1 MYNPKYSQVSD
12 LQKQLEFIRRYP
24 LGTLI
29 TTSDNQIQTSYLPFL
44 VEQKGHELYLLA
56 HLARA
61 NPQWKDLEKKKILI
75 SFRGPDCYISPTLY
89 KTSPQVPT
97 WNYTA
102 VECTGEA
109 ELVDDVTGLDALMKS
124 SVDFFEKRNNTNW
137 SYDLPEKFKIGL
149 LKAIVGVRFKI
160 TQIDGKFKLSQ
171 NRESEDYLA
180 VKDFLQTS
188 KAPFASEML
197 YWFLK

>member
-1 MYNPKYSQVSD
+1 MYNPKYSQVED
-12 LQKQLEFIRRYP
+12 IKTQLDFIRRYP

-29 TTSDNQIQTSYLPFL
+29 TIADNSLQTSYLPFL
-44 VEQKGHELYLLA
+44 VEQKGDELYLLT

-61 NPQWKDLEKKKILI
+61 NPQWKDILEKKSLI

-102 VECTGEA
+102 VECSGEA
-109 ELVDDVTGLDALMKS
+109 ELIDDVEGLDALMKA
-124 SVDFFEKRNNTNW
+124 SVDYFEKRNDTNW
-137 SYDLPEKFKIGL
+137 RYELPENFKIGL

-160 TQIDGKFKLSQ
+160 TQIDAKFKLSQ
-171 NRESEDYLA
+171 NRGSEDYAA
-180 VKDFLQTS
+180 VKEFLQTS

-197 YWFLK
+197 YWFSK

>member
-1 MYNPKYSQVSD
+1 MYNPKHFQVED
-12 LQKQLEFIRRYP
+12 LEQQLEFIRRYP

-29 TTSDNQIQTSYLPFL
+29 TTADNNLQTSYLPFL
-44 VEQKGHELYLLA
+44 IEQKGDELYLLT
-56 HLARA
+56 HLARS
-61 NPQWKDLEKKKILI
+61 NPQWKDVTKKKALI

-102 VECTGEA
+102 IECTAEA
-109 ELVDDVTGLDALMKS
+109 ELVDDVAGLDALMKV

-137 SYDLPEKFKIGL
+137 KYDLPEKFKHGL

-171 NRESEDYLA
+171 NRDSEDYAA

-188 KAPFASEML
+188 NAPFASEML

>member
-1 MYNPKYSQVSD
+1 MYNPKYSQIED
-12 LQKQLEFIRRYP
+12 LEKQLEFIRRYP
-24 LGTLI
+24 LATLI
-29 TTSDNQIQTSYLPFL
+29 TTADNHLQTSYLPFF
-44 VEQKGHELYLLA
+44 VEQKGNDLYLLA

-61 NPQWKDLEKKKILI
+61 NPQWKVLTSQKSLI

-102 VECTGEA
+102 IECSAEA
-109 ELVDDVTGLDALMKS
+109 ELVDDVEGLDILMKT
-124 SVDFFEKRNNTNW
+124 SVDFFEKRNNTDW
-137 SYDLPEKFKIGL
+137 RYELPEKFKLGL

-160 TQIDGKFKLSQ
+160 TNINAKFKLSQ
-171 NRESEDYLA
+171 NRESEDYAA
-180 VKDFLQTS
+180 VKEFLQTS

>member
-1 MYNPKYSQVSD
+1 MYNPKHFQVSD
-12 LQKQLEFIRRYP
+12 LEKQLEFIRRYP

-29 TTSDNQIQTSYLPFL
+29 TTADNNLQTSYLPFL
-44 VEQKGHELYLLA
+44 IEQKGDELYLLT

-61 NPQWKDLEKKKILI
+61 NPQWKDLTQKKALI

-89 KTSPQVPT
+89 KTFPQVPT

-109 ELVDDVTGLDALMKS
+109 ALVDDVAGLDALMKA
-124 SVDFFEKRNNTNW
+124 SVDYFEKRNNTNW
-137 SYDLPEKFKIGL
+137 NYDLPEKFKHGL

-160 TQIDGKFKLSQ
+160 TQVDGKFKLSQ
-171 NRESEDYLA
+171 NRDFEDSAA
-180 VKDFLQTS
+180 VKDFLQKSNTQ
-188 KAPFASEML
+188 FASEML

>member
-1 MYNPKYSQVSD
+1 MYNPKYAQVSD
-12 LQKQLEFIRRYP
+12 LEKQLEFIRRYP

-29 TTSDNQIQTSYLPFL
+29 TTADNNLQTSYLPFV
-44 VEQKGHELYLLA
+44 VEQQADDLYLLT

-61 NPQWKDLEKKKILI
+61 NPQWKDVLKKKSLI

-102 VECTGEA
+102 VECLGEA
-109 ELVDDVTGLDALMKS
+109 ELIDNVEGLDTLMKA
-124 SVDFFEKRNNTNW
+124 SVDYFEKRNNTKW
-137 SYDLPEKFKIGL
+137 RYELPENFKIGL

-160 TQIDGKFKLSQ
+160 TQIDAKFKLSQ
-171 NRESEDYLA
+171 NRDLEDYAA

-188 KAPFASEML
+188 NAPFASEML

>member
-1 MYNPKYSQVSD
+1 MYNPKHYKVED
-12 LQKQLEFIRRYP
+12 LEKQLEFIRRYP

-29 TTSDNQIQTSYLPFL
+29 TNADNSLQTSYLPFF
-44 VEQKGHELYLLA
+44 VEQKNDELYLLA
-56 HLARA
+56 HLARS
-61 NPQWKDLEKKKILI
+61 NPQWKVLTTQKALI

-89 KTSPQVPT
+89 RTSPQVPT

-102 VECTGEA
+102 IECSGEA

-124 SVDFFEKRNNTNW
+124 SVDFFEKRNNTSW
-137 SYDLPEKFKIGL
+137 SYDLPEKFKFGL

-160 TQIDGKFKLSQ
+160 TQIDAKFKLSQ
-171 NRESEDYLA
+171 NRESEDYQA

-188 KAPFASEML
+188 TAPFASEML

>member
-1 MYNPKYSQVSD
+1 MYNPKYSQVED
-12 LQKQLEFIRRYP
+12 LEKQLEFIRRYP

-29 TTSDNQIQTSYLPFL
+29 TTSDNNLQTSYLPFF
-44 VEQKGHELYLLA
+44 VEEKEGELYLLA

-61 NPQWKDLEKKKILI
+61 NPQWKVLKSHKALI
-75 SFRGPDCYISPTLY
+75 SFRGPDCYISPSLY

-102 VECTGEA
+102 VEATCEA
-109 ELVDDVTGLDALMKS
+109 ELIDDAEGLDALMKT
-124 SVDFFEKRNNTNW
+124 SVDFFEQRNGTNW
-137 SYDLPEKFKIGL
+137 KYELPEKFKLGL

-160 TQIDGKFKLSQ
+160 IQIDGKFKLSQ
-171 NRESEDYLA
+171 NRESEDYQA
-180 VKDFLQTS
+180 VKEFLQTS

-197 YWFLK
+197 HWFLK

>member
-1 MYNPKYSQVSD
+1 MHNPKYSQVED
-12 LQKQLEFIRRYP
+12 LEKQLEFIRRYP

-29 TTSDNQIQTSYLPFL
+29 TSSDNNLQTSYLPFF
-44 VEQKGHELYLLA
+44 VEEKDGELYLLA

-61 NPQWKDLEKKKILI
+61 NPQWKVLTQTKVLI

-97 WNYTA
+97 WNYMA
-102 VECTGEA
+102 VECTAEA
-109 ELVDDVTGLDALMKS
+109 ELVDDVSGLDALMKT
-124 SVDFFEKRNNTNW
+124 SVNFFEKRNNTDW
-137 SYDLPEKFKIGL
+137 CYDLPEKFKFGL
-149 LKAIVGVRFKI
+149 LKAIIGVRFKI
-160 TQIDGKFKLSQ
+160 TNIDAKFKLSQ
-171 NRESEDYLA
+171 NRESEDYAA
-180 VKDFLQTS
+180 VKEFLQTS